1 MVAAKSFLAAALIG
15 LASTPVALSD
25 APTVR
30 ISNADQ
36 AKARGALL
44 RPSDFGA
51 GWSGGPIK
59 TTMLSPPNCPGF
71 DPKESDLVVTGHAD
85 SRYTFKAEGIEL
97 DQDVQ
102 VLSDAG
108 SVAADFSRS
117 ISPGLAK
124 CLAYQLGKLPTVV
137 SVQIERRPFRPIGAE
152 SAVYR
157 AEIVVRTP
165 KGKATWLS
173 DYVLFGQGRTE
184 YELTVSA
191 PPAAREQLG
200 QFELGLAQILLR
212 RAATGTA

>member
-1 MVAAKSFLAAALIG
+1 VVAAKSLLAAALFG
-15 LASTPVALSD
+15 LASSSATLAD

-30 ISNADQ
+30 ISSADE

-51 GWSGGPIK
+51 GWSGGSIK
-59 TTMLSPPNCPGF
+59 TSMLSPPDCPGF

-85 SRYTFKAEGIEL
+85 SRYEFKAAGIEL

-102 VLSDAG
+102 VMSNAE
-108 SVAADFSRS
+108 SVQTDFSRS

-124 CLAYQLGKLPTVV
+124 CLTYQLGKVKTVV
-137 SVQIERRPFRPIGAE
+137 SVRITRLPFRPIGSV

-157 AEIVVRTP
+157 AEIVVRTA
-165 KGKATWLS
+165 KGEATLLS
-173 DYVLFGQGRTE
+173 DYVFFGQGRTE
-184 YELTVSA
+184 YEFTVIA
-191 PPAAREQLG
+191 PASAREQLA

-212 RAATGTA
+212 RGAAGTA